1 MAIRVDQ
8 IKTPSAESFDNTS
21 AFASESMRGAQ
32 IIGIM
37 QGFCS
42 LLIIIGL
49 IVGII
54 YMIKSKKTKGKRI
67 LIGGIIIIIPI
78 ILNLILNIVRFNFNM
93 SLNL

>member
-1 MAIRVDQ
+1 MTVNDI
-8 IKTPSAESFDNTS
+8 TPLMPAQSIDNTS
-21 AFASESMRGAQ
+21 AIARESMRGVK
-32 IIGIM
+32 IIGVM

-67 LIGGIIIIIPI
+67 IIGFIIIIVPV
-78 ILNLILNIVRFNFNM
+78 ILNCILNIVRFNINM
-93 SLNL
+93 VLNM